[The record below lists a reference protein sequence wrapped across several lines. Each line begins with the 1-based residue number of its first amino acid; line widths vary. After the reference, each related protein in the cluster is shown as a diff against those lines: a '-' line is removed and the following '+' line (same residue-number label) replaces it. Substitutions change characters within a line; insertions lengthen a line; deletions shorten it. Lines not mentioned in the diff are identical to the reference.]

1 MALAREVGGLRETRR
16 RLGEI
21 LVAEGVLTEA
31 GISRAVGFQRMSGDK
46 VKLGSILLT
55 WELVDEPALLAALSK
70 YHRTPAVS
78 WPEIAAAKMEAVY
91 LLPAAAAHR
100 LGAIVYSAEKGTAR
114 VAFVNPSD
122 IAAVDEVSAIA
133 GRRVIAGVTSELR
146 IMQAHQ
152 RFYGGHIPLEYRA
165 LIQKLQRKTTS
176 TTNAAPP
183 PAGLDFHAGDLVEA
197 ERDSRAW
204 PAPASVPVPVEPGQR
219 ETPVSLRRVAREP
232 IDIEVPEM
240 PAIERQPTA
249 AASRSEATPQPTA
262 APPQPQGT
270 EEKRAAAEIGAPGPE
285 PPPGTGEES
294 LADWV
299 GEALMSFQGDSHGGS
314 ARVRAQE
321 HDPGTERPASDP
333 NARGLAASPKI
344 ESPIAEAEDDPVAG
358 MWQPAPPDDAENVAS
373 GMWTSK
379 DNEPEAA
386 IFEARSREEIAD
398 TVLANALIDIPRVV
412 LLGVGRTFVT
422 GWRGRGP
429 GLTPERVAGIRV
441 PIAGRSIFASVRDS
455 KTPHFGA
462 VEPVEWTS
470 ALRAVLGDSEPECAV
485 FPIRVGDD
493 IAAFLYADRLGQPMQ
508 YEDFARVARTA
519 ASAAGVL
526 ARFLLRHNAPVA

>member
-1 MALAREVGGLRETRR
+1 MRETRR

-55 WELVDEPALLAALSK
+55 WDLIDEPALLAALSK

-91 LLPAAAAHR
+91 LLPPAVAHR
-100 LGAIVYSAEKGTAR
+100 LAAIVYSAERGTAR

-122 IAAVDEVSAIA
+122 IAAVDEVSSIA

-146 IMQAHQ
+146 MMQAHQ

-176 TTNAAPP
+176 TAKAAPP
-183 PAGLDFHAGDLVEA
+183 QAALDLRSGDLVES
-197 ERDSRAW
+197 EKDSQAW

-219 ETPVSLRRVAREP
+219 ETPVSPRRVAKEP
-232 IDIEVPEM
+232 VDIEVPEM
-240 PAIERQPTA
+240 PAIERQPAA
-249 AASRSEATPQPTA
+249 AASRAEATPEPTA
-262 APPQPQGT
+262 TPPRPPQGT
-270 EEKRAAAEIGAPGPE
+270 EEKRAAAEISTPGPD
-285 PPPGTGEES
+285 PPGAGEDS

-299 GEALMSFQGDSHGGS
+299 GEALMSIQGNSYAGAS
-314 ARVRAQE
+314 RSRPRE
-321 HDPGTERPASDP
+321 LDPGTERPTSDP
-333 NARGLAASPKI
+333 NARELAASLEI
-344 ESPIAEAEDDPVAG
+344 EPPIAEAEDPVAG
-358 MWQPAPPDDAENVAS
+358 MWQPAPPDDPENVAS

-379 DNEPEAA
+379 DDEPGAA

-429 GLTPERVAGIRV
+429 GLTPERVAAIRV

-455 KTPHFGA
+455 ATPHFGA
-462 VEPVEWTS
+462 VEPDEWTP
-470 ALRAVLGDSEPECAV
+470 ALRTVLGDSEPECAV

-508 YEDFARVARTA
+508 YEDFARIARTA

-526 ARFLLRHNAPVA
+526 ARFLFRHNAPVA